1 MLFTGFVLSCCI
13 ALHADQRSAPGRL
26 CASPSFTGG
35 AAQDKREQG
44 HYLNPELYGA
54 TAEQRIV
61 HARFAN
67 SRHKKETIEDVGTAL
82 KQAQNRSPK
91 ISKMEGLFKEGPL

>member
-1 MLFTGFVLSCCI
+1 VHPCFTQISAVRQDV
-13 ALHADQRSAPGRL
+13 HAQAHPL
-26 CASPSFTGG
+26 LVEQPKT
-35 AAQDKREQG
+35 KREQG